1 MEMRKTEAMAEA
13 TSKKQE
19 ASSDLLQ
26 IGRGAV
32 TPPFRLEGRPFIC
45 EVFDF
50 EKEHWRISYFASA
63 KAEMLIKANF
73 FFALRLND

>member
-1 MEMRKTEAMAEA
+1 MRKTEAMAEA

-19 ASSDLLQ
+19 ASSIWVQ

-32 TPPFRLEGRPFIC
+32 TPPFRLEGDRLFVKCSIS
-45 EVFDF
+45 
-50 EKEHWRISYFASA
+50 KKSNWRISYFASA

>member
-1 MEMRKTEAMAEA
+1 MPGVCLCHKEIDRFP
-13 TSKKQE
+13 
-19 ASSDLLQ
+19 SSSTAPKSEIL
-26 IGRGAV
+26 G
-32 TPPFRLEGRPFIC
+32 C

>member
-1 MEMRKTEAMAEA
+1 MTAPRPIWF
-13 TSKKQE
+13 
-19 ASSDLLQ
+19 Q

>member
-1 MEMRKTEAMAEA
+1 
-13 TSKKQE
+13 
-19 ASSDLLQ
+19 
-26 IGRGAV
+26 
-32 TPPFRLEGRPFIC
+32 
-45 EVFDF
+45 VFDF